1 MWPLII
7 DHILGGDSASSTEYS
22 NSQSNGVVVAIACV
36 MTFIVTLI
44 ATIIITFIMIFI
56 FIKKKFADIA
66 KDTTADEQ
74 TTATAE
80 TDTVIY
86 DTVGPP
92 SVTNNKGEY
101 ELPNPGYD
109 KSHKLG
115 MVTNPAYKT
124 CK

>member
-1 MWPLII
+1 
-7 DHILGGDSASSTEYS
+7 
-22 NSQSNGVVVAIACV
+22 
-36 MTFIVTLI
+36 MTFFVTLI
-44 ATIIITFIMIFI
+44 ATIVITFIVIFI
-56 FIKKKFADIA
+56 FIKKKFADVG
-66 KDTTADEQ
+66 KDTTTGRQ
-74 TTATAE
+74 TTATA
-80 TDTVIY
+80 DTVIY

-92 SVTNNKGEY
+92 TLSSKKGEY

>member
-1 MWPLII
+1 MII
-7 DHILGGDSASSTEYS
+7 ATYTLGGDSASSTEYS
-22 NSQSNGVVVAIACV
+22 NSQSNGAVVAIACV
-36 MTFIVTLI
+36 ITFIVTLT
-44 ATIIITFIMIFI
+44 ATIIITFIVIFV

-66 KDTTADEQ
+66 KDMIATTDEQ

-80 TDTVIY
+80 KDTVIY

-101 ELPNPGYD
+101 ELQNPGYD
-109 KSHKLG
+109 TSNKVG
-115 MVTNPAYKT
+115 MVTNPAYET